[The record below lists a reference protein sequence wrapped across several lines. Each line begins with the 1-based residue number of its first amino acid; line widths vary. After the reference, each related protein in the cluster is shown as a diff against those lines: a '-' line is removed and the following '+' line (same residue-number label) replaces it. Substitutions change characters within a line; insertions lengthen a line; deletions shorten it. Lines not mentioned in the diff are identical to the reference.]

1 MRRINAAMYLMYVD
15 ESGDTG
21 LVRSPTS
28 YFALSGLVVHESK
41 WRDFVTQIVAF
52 RRTLRAVHNLPIRTE
67 IHASEYLKKPPVPG
81 MPPHVRLAILR
92 NLIDELAKMDFIS
105 ITNVIVDKTNKIPPY
120 DVFSNAWQAEA
131 YPAVPGSPI

>member
-1 MRRINAAMYLMYVD
+1 MQRINAAMYLMYVD

-28 YFALSGLVVHESK
+28 HFALSGLVIHESK
-41 WRDFVTQIVAF
+41 WRDFVTQIIAF

-67 IHASEYLKKPPVPG
+67 IHASEYLKKPPVLG

-105 ITNVIVDKTNKIPPY
+105 ITNVIVD
-120 DVFSNAWQAEA
+120 
-131 YPAVPGSPI
+131 